1 MTLGFPRG
9 PTPISRPDDKQ
20 TEFQFNDYVADKC
33 GKSRYKMTAK
43 DIAKLITAKVNGGP
57 DFKRMFMFMLENA
70 LIETPADGNLKPKIL
85 HFINDVDEI
94 RNYNC
99 CRYVLSVLEAT
110 YPTWKRGETIYF
122 TGPIHFLL
130 VSETMIECLDIL
142 H

>member
-1 MTLGFPRG
+1 
-9 PTPISRPDDKQ
+9 
-20 TEFQFNDYVADKC
+20 
-33 GKSRYKMTAK
+33 MTAK
-43 DIAKLITAKVNGGP
+43 DIAKLITAEVNGGA

-70 LIETPADGNLKPKIL
+70 MIETPADGNLQPKIL
-85 HFINDVDEI
+85 QFINDVDEI
-94 RNYNC
+94 RIYNWC
-99 CRYVLSVLEAT
+99 GYVLSVLEAT